1 MAGNTHAHS
10 EEKLPEYLQAMEAF
24 LSGDHLNAEKAIA
37 KVVEKLPDDTRMLH
51 LLGNIKYTLGRL
63 AEASAAYEKV
73 TALDPNPCEAYFKLG
88 VCYVR
93 MGKLHQALVA
103 FTKNVEGK
111 CGGHVMSYYWLGLI
125 NSFLGNDEAARKA
138 FTLLREESSESKLA
152 NFFLAQL
159 LLRRNENA
167 EALRLLQE
175 LLEVS
180 PDFAEAHY
188 LVGRAYSQMHD
199 VVKAIGSFRRTLE
212 LNPNDKRAQLEYER
226 LVDVP
231 PL

>member
-1 MAGNTHAHS
+1 MAGHPHEKQS
-10 EEKLPEYLQAMEAF
+10 ERPAEYMQAMEAF
-24 LSGDHLNAEKAIA
+24 LSGDHLKAEAAIVN
-37 KVVEKLPDDTRMLH
+37 VVKEHPDDTRMLH

-63 AEASAAYEKV
+63 GEASVAYEKV
-73 TALDPNPCEAYFKLG
+73 TTLDPGACEAFFKLG

-93 MGKLHQALVA
+93 MGKLHEALAA
-103 FTKNVEGK
+103 FTKNVEGN
-111 CGGHVMSYYWLGLI
+111 CSGHVMSYYWMGLI
-125 NSFLGNDEAARKA
+125 NSFLGNDDAARKA

-159 LLRRNENA
+159 LMRRNENG
-167 EALRLLQE
+167 EALKLLQE
-175 LLEVS
+175 LIDVS

-188 LVGRAYSQMHD
+188 LLGRAYSQMHD

>member
-1 MAGNTHAHS
+1 MKPETRP
-10 EEKLPEYLQAMEAF
+10 PEYAQAMEAY
-24 LSGDHLNAEKAIA
+24 LSGNHAAAEKAITS
-37 KVVEKLPDDTRMLH
+37 VVQKFPDDSRMLH

-63 AEASAAYEKV
+63 GDASAAYERV
-73 TALDPNPCEAYFKLG
+73 IALEPGGACEALFKLG

-93 MGKLHQALVA
+93 MGKLDQALTA
-103 FTKNVEGK
+103 FTRNVDGQ
-111 CGGHVMSYYWLGLI
+111 CSGHVMSYYWMGLI
-125 NSFLGNDEAARKA
+125 NSFLGKDEEARKA
-138 FTLLREESSESKLA
+138 FTLLHDESNESKLA

-159 LLRRNENA
+159 LMRRNENA

-180 PDFAEAHY
+180 PSFAEVHF
-188 LVGRAYSQMHD
+188 LLGQVYSRMHK
-199 VVKAIGSFRRTLE
+199 VVEAIQCYRRTLE
-212 LNPNDKRAQLEYER
+212 LNPEDKRAQMEYEQ